1 MNNKIYYC
9 TQEDNYCPKKEECKR
24 FIEAE
29 NQDTATLFKVACTE
43 NNNYVLFMNY
53 EKDNEKIEK
62 GDESQ

>member
-9 TQEDNYCPKKEECKR
+9 TQENNYCPKKEECKR

-43 NNNYVLFMNY
+43 DNDYVLFMKHKEN
-53 EKDNEKIEK
+53 NEDIEK
-62 GDESQ
+62 ENES